1 MALYQRAVGGWPK
14 NVDMAR
20 PLSPAERER
29 LSAQRGQADATLD
42 NGATWSQLRF
52 LARVL
57 AAGGPARPLRASFLD
72 GLDYLLRAQYPNGGW
87 PQFFPLRRDYSRH
100 VTFNDGAMV
109 GALRLVRDVAAGR
122 EPFAFVD
129 GARRAAA
136 GAAAA
141 RGVTLILRA
150 QVRQEG
156 RLAGWGA
163 QHDEVTLA
171 PCAAR
176 AYELPSL
183 ASKET
188 GEIVELLMEVEK
200 PGPDVVAAVEGAVAW
215 LRAVRLDGL
224 RVERV
229 PAPGLPGGTDV
240 VVRADPAAPPLW
252 ARFYDLATNR
262 PLFVGRD
269 GLPRASL
276 AEVEH
281 ERRVGYAWL
290 GPWARDL
297 LEQRYPRWAAA
308 RRPLG

>member
-20 PLSPAERER
+20 PLSPPERER
-29 LSAQRGQADATLD
+29 LSAQRGQEDATLD

-57 AAGGPARPLRASFLD
+57 AAGGPESLRQPFLD
-72 GLDYLLRAQYPNGGW
+72 GLDYLLRAQYPHGGW

-100 VTFNDGAMV
+100 VTFNDGAT
-109 GALRLVRDVAAGR
+109 G
-122 EPFAFVD
+122 
-129 GARRAAA
+129 RRAAPGARWWRRATRPSPSWTGRVEGRPARPPGAAWRSSCAHKCAGRATSSA
-136 GAAAA
+136 GAPSTT
-141 RGVTLILRA
+141 R
-150 QVRQEG
+150 
-156 RLAGWGA
+156 
-163 QHDEVTLA
+163 VTLA

-188 GEIVELLMEVEK
+188 VEIVELLMEVEA

-215 LRAVRLDGL
+215 LRAVRLDSQ
-224 RVERV
+224 RVERAM

-240 VVRADPAAPPLW
+240 VVRADPGAPPPW
-252 ARFYDLATNR
+252 ARFYDLVTNR

-281 ERRVGYAWL
+281 EDGGA
-290 GPWARDL
+290 
-297 LEQRYPRWAAA
+297 
-308 RRPLG
+308 